1 MKKGFRWVVMG
12 LGTAIVLVAVGW
24 CIWNAVAGARL
35 RAALKDA
42 TDRGLPTRIEEV
54 LPAPVPDA
62 DNAALL
68 LNQAFLL
75 MAGGKTE
82 PGATLPAINELEKVR
97 ASDVR
102 GSIPSG
108 DAHEIRAKLQSPEIR
123 KILELLHRAAERSAC
138 DFGLDYSEGAT
149 LALPHLGK
157 MRAAAHLLALEGWAM
172 AISTDAMSAMRS
184 VRAGLRIGGF
194 NLSEGLLISF
204 LVGASCDTRTLE
216 WADVSLGYLDPGVV
230 PMAELEALSRELA
243 DRRARIRPA
252 FVRTVDVERV
262 IFGTWAFE
270 GLLANRT
277 QLSRLLAPLW
287 DAASTSDKGLVR
299 ARALDAYAWV
309 GRPLLKED
317 YAAYLRLMCRF
328 RELAAQSYE
337 LAAVAEFD
345 RLVAEL
351 PRMAILTRMTVPA
364 YGACMKQAGQY
375 EALMDIARAGLA
387 LEAHRARAGAYP
399 ERLADAPGIG
409 DLAKDPFSGG
419 ELIYRREGD
428 GCRLWSVGVDGKD
441 DGGARRGGGA
451 KTYDIV
457 WEVKRAE
464 R

>member
-1 MKKGFRWVVMG
+1 MKKGLRWVVMG

-62 DNAALL
+62 GNAALL

-75 MAGGKTE
+75 MAGGKNE
-82 PGATLPAINELEKVR
+82 PGARLPALKELE
-97 ASDVR
+97 AISADAVR
-102 GSIPSG
+102 GRPLSEEGEAIQKKV
-108 DAHEIRAKLQSPEIR
+108 DAPEIR
-123 KILELLHRAAERSAC
+123 EILGLLHRAAERPGC
-138 DFGLDYSEGAT
+138 DFGLDYSLGVE
-149 LALPHLGK
+149 LPMPHIAG
-157 MRAAAHLLALEGWAM
+157 MRTAARLLAQEAWAK
-172 AISTDAMSAMRS
+172 ACRGDGAGAARS
-184 VRAGLRIGGF
+184 IRAGLRIGGF
-194 NLSEGLLISF
+194 SLSEGLLISF
-204 LVGASCDTRTLE
+204 LVGAACDAATVD
-216 WADVSLGYLDPGVV
+216 WAGAALGQLATGAVSPGELG
-230 PMAELEALSRELA
+230 ALSGDLA

-252 FVRTVDVERV
+252 FVRTIDVERV
-262 IFGTWAFE
+262 TLGTWAFE

-317 YAAYLRLMCRF
+317 YAAYLRSMCRF

-351 PRMAILTRMTVPA
+351 PRMAILTRITVPA

-399 ERLADAPGIG
+399 ERLADVPGIG